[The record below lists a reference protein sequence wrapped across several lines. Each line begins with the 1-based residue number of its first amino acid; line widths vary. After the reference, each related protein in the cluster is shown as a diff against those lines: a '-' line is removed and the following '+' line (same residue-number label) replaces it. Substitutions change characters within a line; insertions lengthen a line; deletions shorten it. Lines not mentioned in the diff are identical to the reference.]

1 MKIAVI
7 MLHFGALATTR
18 ESLKLLR
25 PKLDGCALYLVNNT
39 PEDVTS
45 LTSILPE
52 THLLDNR
59 TNLGFA
65 KGVNQGIKATLK
77 DPTITHFL
85 LLNND
90 LHISFGSL
98 QQLLL
103 TFNKINSAGIV
114 TPILHNDPSSAKATA
129 GKFDWG
135 GRFNRWTGL
144 VKHKNWDNK
153 PKTVLSVDH
162 VAGAAMLIPREVVEK
177 VGLLNERYFLYY
189 EDLDFCLRVKHAGY
203 TIHINPEVV
212 ADHAVSAG
220 SKVWRRT
227 MYQWGSHI
235 KFVSSH
241 LFHPVLPTAYLIDL
255 LYYPLLMLKSLL

>member
-7 MLHFGALATTR
+7 MLHFGALETTR
-18 ESLKLLR
+18 QSLKLLR
-25 PKLDGCALYLVNNT
+25 PKLAGFSLYLINNT
-39 PEDVTS
+39 PADISS
-45 LTSILPE
+45 LTTILPD
-52 THLLDNR
+52 THIIDNR
-59 TNLGFA
+59 ANLGFA
-65 KGVNQGIKATLK
+65 KGVNQGIKAALK

-90 LHISFGSL
+90 LHISFGNL

-103 TFNKINSAGIV
+103 TFSKISSAGIV
-114 TPILHNDPSSAKATA
+114 APILHHTK
-129 GKFDWG
+129 GYDWG

-162 VAGAAMLIPREVVEK
+162 VAGAAMLIPRAVIER
-177 VGLLNERYFLYY
+177 VGLLDERYFLYY

-203 TIHINPEVV
+203 TIHINSEIV

-220 SKVWRRT
+220 SRVWRRT
-227 MYQWGSHI
+227 LYQWVSHF

-241 LFHPVLPTAYLIDL
+241 LFRPVLPTAYIIDL
-255 LYYPLLMLKSLL
+255 LYYPLLMLKSFL